1 LQGRNLNNE
10 VWNPTKEMQQ
20 INSLIDFLSS
30 GQIIISHFV

>member
-20 INSLIDFLSS
+20 INSLIDFC
-30 GQIIISHFV
+30 I